1 MYCYR
6 PFRNDDLNVT
16 KKNKNKKMV
25 RFCFSTL
32 HFRKRKTNLILR
44 KWSSKWMRKC
54 CEVTRRLRYMVVVVV
69 LLCSSKLNTV
79 LEQNLKIW
87 FRNILLLLILQKSLH
102 TKKLFKNTV
111 IPCLQWL
118 CIKFLLTLQLQHAK
132 QADSHIEKFK
142 FFS

>member
-1 MYCYR
+1 M
-6 PFRNDDLNVT
+6 
-16 KKNKNKKMV
+16 
-25 RFCFSTL
+25 
-32 HFRKRKTNLILR
+32 ILR

-54 CEVTRRLRYMVVVVV
+54 CEVTRRLRYMVVVV

-132 QADSHIEKFK
+132 QADRQPYWKIQIFLITDTGRYKICHNFWKMFTMEQSH
-142 FFS
+142 